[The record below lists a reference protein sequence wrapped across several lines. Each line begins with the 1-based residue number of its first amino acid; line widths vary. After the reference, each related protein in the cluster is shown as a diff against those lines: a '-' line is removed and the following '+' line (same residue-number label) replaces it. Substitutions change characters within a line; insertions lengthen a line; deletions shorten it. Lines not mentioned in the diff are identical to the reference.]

1 MVLPLISAE
10 YREQNRQ
17 LHEQD
22 EFFGSRSAKHFDSVK
37 LLCDF
42 VGSKNVLDYGCGKGS
57 LVKALRSEGYD
68 ASGYDPAIEIY
79 SGYPEPA
86 DVVICTDVL
95 EHIEPERL
103 DAVLDELQRLT
114 KKAAF
119 FLVATTVAKRTLP
132 DGRNAHL
139 IVKHS
144 NWWLFHLMKRFVL
157 VQFNDSNMG
166 FKAVVKR

>member
-1 MVLPLISAE
+1 MVLPLISPE
-10 YREQNRQ
+10 YLEQNRQ
-17 LHEQD
+17 LHERD
-22 EFFGSRSAKHFDSVK
+22 GFFGSRSARHLEAVK

-57 LVKALRSEGYD
+57 LVNALLDAGYD
-68 ASGYDPAIEIY
+68 AKGYDPAIEAY
-79 SGYPEPA
+79 SEPPEPA
-86 DVVICTDVL
+86 DVVVCTDVL

-103 DAVLDELQRLT
+103 NDVLDELQRLT

-119 FLVATTVAKRTLP
+119 LLVSTSVAKRTLP

-144 NWWLFHLMKRFVL
+144 NWWLFHLMRRFVL
-157 VQFNDSNMG
+157 VQFADSPRG